1 MAYEQFIMITLSLTP
16 DQIQS
21 LSTVIISAILYIRVT
36 LKCSS
41 DIRCPYCGGK
51 ATIHGYSTRT
61 YNHLPI
67 SGYPSVIE
75 WKRRRFACKDCRSTF
90 MEPNPF
96 GPETYHQ
103 TYGVLDSIAK
113 DLHNVHFSFKDI
125 AQKHHISDSLV
136 QLYADSFLRVPR
148 LTLPESLGIDELHS
162 NMAKYGG
169 SYIAVLADNVHR
181 SLLDILPNRSKRH
194 LSKYFE
200 QIPQAER
207 ERVRFVTIDLWEP
220 YKDTAEK
227 YLPNCVVCADPFHV
241 VKHLSEGFSRIR
253 IDIMNHCVYDSPE
266 YYLLKT
272 WHKLL
277 ESDYYL
283 DNEPKYNNFFKAKMN
298 YRELYNLLLN
308 LNPDL
313 TLAYQLKE
321 MYRDFNRN
329 CSYEEAPQQLDQLI
343 QVFEEA
349 NLYCYAGFIET
360 LKTWKPQII
369 NSFQRP
375 FDNRKQS
382 NALTEHL
389 NSRLR
394 ELISISN
401 GFANFDRFRARAV
414 YCLNDYAYYA
424 LTDSLR
430 SSKRKGKSR
439 GSYNK
444 KKDHLL
450 EDDPNNS
457 IDTMNSHFE

>member
-1 MAYEQFIMITLSLTP
+1 
-16 DQIQS
+16 
-21 LSTVIISAILYIRVT
+21 
-36 LKCSS
+36 
-41 DIRCPYCGGK
+41 
-51 ATIHGYSTRT
+51 
-61 YNHLPI
+61 
-67 SGYPSVIE
+67 
-75 WKRRRFACKDCRSTF
+75 
-90 MEPNPF
+90 
-96 GPETYHQ
+96 
-103 TYGVLDSIAK
+103 
-113 DLHNVHFSFKDI
+113 
-125 AQKHHISDSLV
+125 
-136 QLYADSFLRVPR
+136 
-148 LTLPESLGIDELHS
+148 
-162 NMAKYGG
+162 MAKYGG

-329 CSYEEAPQQLDQLI
+329 CSYEKAPQQLDQLI

-349 NLYCYAGFIET
+349 NLYCYAG
-360 LKTWKPQII
+360 
-369 NSFQRP
+369 
-375 FDNRKQS
+375 
-382 NALTEHL
+382 
-389 NSRLR
+389 
-394 ELISISN
+394 
-401 GFANFDRFRARAV
+401 
-414 YCLNDYAYYA
+414 
-424 LTDSLR
+424 
-430 SSKRKGKSR
+430 
-439 GSYNK
+439 
-444 KKDHLL
+444 
-450 EDDPNNS
+450 
-457 IDTMNSHFE
+457 